1 MEKERFN
8 EMASIKFGETYKVHN
23 DQVDSNIS
31 DFHSIKGKSKTVE
44 DDIKILEMVEETM
57 DDMNEEIPNEGT
69 NDFEETFE
77 ERNLSENNEHEA
89 SIDEK

>member
-1 MEKERFN
+1 
-8 EMASIKFGETYKVHN
+8 
-23 DQVDSNIS
+23 
-31 DFHSIKGKSKTVE
+31 
-44 DDIKILEMVEETM
+44 
-57 DDMNEEIPNEGT
+57 MNEEILNEGT